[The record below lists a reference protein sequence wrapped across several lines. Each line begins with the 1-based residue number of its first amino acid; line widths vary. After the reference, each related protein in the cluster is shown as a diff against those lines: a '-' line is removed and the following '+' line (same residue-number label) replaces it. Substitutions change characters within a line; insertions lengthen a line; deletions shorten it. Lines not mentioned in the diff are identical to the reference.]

1 MYAIDQRK
9 NEALEEEEKIHR
21 WIRSVFKVFFLAI
34 QKWWPARGGSV
45 DKDTLVADVLMRID
59 DETGDERGERCWRLR
74 TDEMFQAVEALSPRA
89 KNKTASLGA
98 IHVAP
103 PDEAESVN

>member
-1 MYAIDQRK
+1 M
-9 NEALEEEEKIHR
+9 
-21 WIRSVFKVFFLAI
+21 FLAT
-34 QKWWPARGGSV
+34 QKWWPARGSV
-45 DKDTLVADVLMRID
+45 DEDTLVADVLMRID
-59 DETGDERGERCWRLR
+59 DETGDERGERCWR

-103 PDEAESVN
+103 PDEAESVD

>member
-1 MYAIDQRK
+1 MVACQ
-9 NEALEEEEKIHR
+9 
-21 WIRSVFKVFFLAI
+21 
-34 QKWWPARGGSV
+34 GGSV